1 MALARPKLRTRT
13 ETDNLQKITK
23 AQPVRENPQTVTA
36 RDTGPPA
43 RDGTHPAGRLSLLS
57 LTGFCG
63 FRGNVCSKLSDR
75 GVEAVIK
82 EFEFRI
88 CN

>member
-23 AQPVRENPQTVTA
+23 PEPVCENPHTVTA

-43 RDGTHPAGRLSLLS
+43 RDGTHPAGRPFLLN

-75 GVEAVIK
+75 AVEAVTK
-82 EFEFRI
+82 EFEFHI